1 MRRAS
6 ITTGTA
12 LAISLLML
20 GACGQTGPLYPPD
33 QEASARQ
40 DEQIEKA
47 EKDEQD
53 APQEQ
58 SVPTT
63 STQDQ

>member
-1 MRRAS
+1 MHQVS
-6 ITTGTA
+6 ITAGIA
-12 LAISLLML
+12 LALSLLML
-20 GACGQTGPLYPPD
+20 GACGQTGPLYPPG
-33 QEASARQ
+33 QEASAKQ

-53 APQEQ
+53 ASQEQ
-58 SVPTT
+58 SAPAT

>member
-1 MRRAS
+1 MHQVPITAS
-6 ITTGTA
+6 ITLT
-12 LAISLLML
+12 LSLLML

-33 QEASARQ
+33 QEVTAKQ
-40 DEQIEKA
+40 DEQIEKT

-53 APQEQ
+53 ASQEQ
-58 SVPTT
+58 SAPAT